1 MPPLEAIAAAFG
13 LANSLLLA
21 RRSVWNFPFG
31 LVMVSLYAVVFL
43 EARLFSA
50 VLLQGFFIATQAW
63 GWHRWRQVADM
74 DDKVPVAS
82 LSIRARLAA
91 ALFTL
96 ALALALGLLTSRFTD
111 AAAPFLDA
119 ANTSLSVMAQLLT
132 MARRVEGWP
141 VWVLVNAVSVGLYAS
156 QGLWITTGLYCVFL
170 VLALW
175 IWQLWRRAA

>member
-1 MPPLEAIAAAFG
+1 MPPLEALAAAFG

-50 VLLQGFFIATQAW
+50 VLLQGFFIATQVW
-63 GWHRWRQVADM
+63 GWREWQQVAGR
-74 DDKVPVAS
+74 DDKVPVS
-82 LSIRARLAA
+82 GLSSRARLGAA
-91 ALFTL
+91 AATL
-96 ALALALGLLTSRFTD
+96 ALALLLGLITSHFTT

-119 ANTSLSVMAQLLT
+119 GNTSLSITAQLLT
-132 MARRVEGWP
+132 MARRVEAWP
-141 VWVLVNAVSVGLYAS
+141 LWVVVNAVSVALYAS
-156 QGLWITTGLYCVFL
+156 QGLWIPTALYCVFL
-170 VLALW
+170 VLALR